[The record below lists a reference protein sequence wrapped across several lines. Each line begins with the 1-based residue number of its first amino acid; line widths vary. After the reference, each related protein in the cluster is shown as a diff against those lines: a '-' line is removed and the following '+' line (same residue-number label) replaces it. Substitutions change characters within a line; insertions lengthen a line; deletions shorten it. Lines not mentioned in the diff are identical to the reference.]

1 MPRRPTLSPSK
12 FATYLTCAV
21 KYRWTYLDRRGR
33 RYMRA
38 RAGFSFGSTMHRVL
52 ERFYDPSD
60 QEVKT
65 VETSLIALDRHW
77 IDAGY
82 ASDEESDQAR
92 IRGEQLI
99 RAHVEAAL
107 AAADTRQTVA
117 VEKMLRCPMGRFD
130 LIGRID
136 RIDEHADGTIEVV
149 DYKSGRS
156 SVRPEDV
163 AASLA
168 MGCYQI
174 LAAHH
179 FPDRPVLATI
189 VALRSGEQASAALAP
204 EERSELA
211 RDLRVLGDE
220 ILDRDFAEIEPSWIA
235 ACSDC
240 DFRPLCRLHPPFAE
254 EERSRSAV

>member
-1 MPRRPTLSPSK
+1 
-12 FATYLTCAV
+12 
-21 KYRWTYLDRRGR
+21 
-33 RYMRA
+33 MRA

-82 ASDEESDQAR
+82 ANEQESAQAR
-92 IRGEQLI
+92 VRGEQVI
-99 RAHVEAAL
+99 AAHVEAAL
-107 AAADTRQTVA
+107 AAADTRKTLA

-136 RIDEHADGTIEVV
+136 RIDELADGTIEVI
-149 DYKSGRS
+149 DYKSGWI
-156 SVRPEDV
+156 SVEPEDV
-163 AASLA
+163 AGSLA

-179 FPDRPVLATI
+179 FPDRPILATI
-189 VALRSGEQASAALAP
+189 VALRTGEQASAALSS

-211 RDLRVLGDE
+211 RDLTVLGEE
-220 ILDRDFAEIEPSWIA
+220 ILDRDFLEIEPSWIE
-235 ACSDC
+235 ACLDC
-240 DFRPLCRLHPPFAE
+240 DFRPLCRLHPPYAE
-254 EERSRSAV
+254 EERVQTAE